1 MKRRPTVPDEAL
13 WHAVARTVEPLA
25 RAKKR
30 VAEKGQTQGSDPT
43 PDPIKRS
50 ENRPA
55 APDGHKPAPIEVA
68 VRPKRPAP
76 QQPPPLAAFE
86 RRKARRIASGT
97 IDIEA
102 RIDLHG
108 LRQSDAHHRLTGFIR
123 DCAARGLATVLV
135 ITGKGGRRE
144 SVSHR
149 VPGPLRHPWDE
160 PWGDLDARDHG
171 VLRRSVPMWLAEPEM
186 RAFIVSYTVAGPR
199 HGGTGALYVHLRRRM
214 RVRGE

>member
-1 MKRRPTVPDEAL
+1 MKRRTTVPDEAL

-30 VAEKGQTQGSDPT
+30 VAT
-43 PDPIKRS
+43 S
-50 ENRPA
+50 ERAEADEPVMA
-55 APDGHKPAPIEVA
+55 APPPKRIDDTPPRPVERKPAPPVQG
-68 VRPKRPAP
+68 VRSRVTP
-76 QQPPPLAAFE
+76 PPPLAAFE
-86 RRKARRIASGT
+86 RRKARRIASGS

-108 LRQSDAHHRLTGFIR
+108 LRQSEAHHRLVGFIR

-144 SVSHR
+144 PIVHR
-149 VPGPLRHPWDE
+149 APGPPRHPWDE

-171 VLRRSVPMWLAEPEM
+171 VLRRSVPMWLAEPDM
-186 RAFIVSYTVAGPR
+186 RAFIVSYTEAGAR
-199 HGGTGALYVHLRRRM
+199 HGGSGALYVHLRRRL
-214 RVRGE
+214 RTRAD